1 MRGSELLDKMELMD
15 PKYVEAAEGR
25 PKRRKNP
32 WLKWSAAAA
41 CLALLV
47 LAGVL
52 IPRSKDDSSRV
63 LPGGIVREYRNI
75 SLTKDEL
82 AIEWP
87 WEYKTV
93 SEQYTT
99 LILDGEEFYSGRAVD
114 ASYVGDIIGS
124 YDVTGCDSYTDQ
136 EHRMTAEVYQIAGIS
151 KERLVAVKLEGAYY
165 VFSRGR
171 YDPPA
176 DLGEVL
182 DDYSLEQTLPLEQF
196 AECEGYDET
205 GYFRLNDD
213 AYIWEVLKGCRSAEF
228 VGDAYWDN
236 NGRGLSFTASSE
248 ALGVYKSVFVITE
261 DGYVKTNV
269 FAYGYVFRIGR
280 EAAEQIISYAAENR
294 TESKPEP
301 YLHSLAG
308 TLTGITED
316 YILVD
321 DSILCS
327 DERDGMSFKIYLD
340 DIRVRRHIEF
350 EGISVGD
357 IVVVSFTGDIDA
369 EAGNVVG
376 GVCSLSRGYLSE
388 DGVSVLE

>member
-15 PKYVEAAEGR
+15 PKYVEAAEEKPMRG
-25 PKRRKNP
+25 KNR
-32 WLKWSAAAA
+32 WLKWGAVAA
-41 CLALLV
+41 CLAIPV
-47 LAGVL
+47 LAGIL
-52 IPRSKDDSSRV
+52 GSRTKDDSSRV
-63 LPGGIVREYRNI
+63 LPGGIVRQYKNI
-75 SLTKDEL
+75 SLTKDEA
-82 AIEWP
+82 AIVWP

-114 ASYVGDIIGS
+114 ASYLGDSLGS
-124 YDVTGCDSYTDQ
+124 YDVTGVDSYTDQ
-136 EHRMTAEVYQIAGIS
+136 EYRMTAEVYQIAGIS

-165 VFSRGR
+165 IFSRGR

-196 AECEGYDET
+196 AECDGYDET
-205 GYFRLNDD
+205 GYYQLNDD
-213 AYIWEVLKGCRSAEF
+213 AYLWEVLKGCRNAEC
-228 VGDAYWDN
+228 VGDEYWNN
-236 NGRGLSFTASSE
+236 NGRSLSFTASSE
-248 ALGVYKSVFVITE
+248 ALGVYKSVFIITE
-261 DGYVKTNV
+261 DGYAKTNV
-269 FAYGYVFRIGR
+269 FDYGYVFRIGR

-301 YLHSLAG
+301 YLYSLAG
-308 TLTGITED
+308 TLTEITED

-321 DSILCS
+321 DSILCA
-327 DERDGMSFKIYLD
+327 DGRDGMSYKIYLD

-357 IVVVSFTGDIDA
+357 MVMVSFTGDIDT
-369 EAGNVVG
+369 EAGNVVRE
-376 GVCSLSRGYLSE
+376 VCALSRCHLSQE
-388 DGVSVLE
+388 GVSVLE